1 MQGNINQN
9 RIPEM
14 DILKGIAIILVVVGH
29 TKVPGNS
36 FIYLFHMAV
45 FFIVSG
51 YFYSE
56 KSSESLKAVWK
67 FTKKKIVSLW
77 FPFSLGIS
85 IFTILN
91 NFFVGVGILTIAP
104 KYMIM
109 CHNSMA
115 QFIHS
120 FH

>member
-1 MQGNINQN
+1 MQENINQN

-29 TKVPGNS
+29 TKIPGNS

-77 FPFSLGIS
+77 IPFSLGIS

-91 NFFVGVGILTIAP
+91 NFL
-104 KYMIM
+104 YELE
-109 CHNSMA
+109 S
-115 QFIHS
+115 
-120 FH
+120 